1 MELIAKLAG
10 GIANRG
16 GPRRPMQPQHPMRRP
31 DASKSELD
39 APDHHVVDHLAG
51 GPAASVALQ

>member
-16 GPRRPMQPQHPMRRP
+16 GPRRPMPTR
-31 DASKSELD
+31 AYKES
-39 APDHHVVDHLAG
+39 G
-51 GPAASVALQ
+51 GQVSAASAIHSPYE